1 MDLIGRHI
9 IFRLALPDTFVY
21 VVDLD
26 VDKSLGNWLVF
37 FFICLLPLSNISRAE
52 EAFFPSLFSFPF
64 FLEEAHRVEVGEEA
78 ERRRPVESEGQQV
91 LEVELRLQGPPR
103 HGEGSQEGAAL
114 GRRTWVT
121 QRDKLLGWE
130 T

>member
-1 MDLIGRHI
+1 MLIKASVIGS
-9 IFRLALPDTFVY
+9 
-21 VVDLD
+21 
-26 VDKSLGNWLVF
+26 SL
-37 FFICLLPLSNISRAE
+37 FICLLQLTNISRAE
-52 EAFFPSLFSFPF
+52 EAFFSFLFFS
-64 FLEEAHRVEVGEEA
+64 LEEAHRVEVGEEA

-121 QRDKLLGWE
+121 QRDKRLGWE

>member
-1 MDLIGRHI
+1 MLLVSMLIKVSVIGSS
-9 IFRLALPDTFVY
+9 P
-21 VVDLD
+21 
-26 VDKSLGNWLVF
+26 
-37 FFICLLPLSNISRAE
+37 FICLLQLSNVSRAE
-52 EAFFPSLFSFPF
+52 EAFFPLPPF
-64 FLEEAHRVEVGEEA
+64 FFFFFSHRVEVGEEA

-121 QRDKLLGWE
+121 QRDKRLARE

>member
-1 MDLIGRHI
+1 MLLILMSIKVSVIGS
-9 IFRLALPDTFVY
+9 
-21 VVDLD
+21 
-26 VDKSLGNWLVF
+26 SL
-37 FFICLLPLSNISRAE
+37 FICLLQLPNISTAE
-52 EAFFPSLFSFPF
+52 EAFFSPFFFSYLFSSKR
-64 FLEEAHRVEVGEEA
+64 AHRVEVGEEA

-121 QRDKLLGWE
+121 QRDKRLGWE